1 MHGPKLGAS
10 TGGYAD
16 LPTMWSLLPMLSR
29 SLMNLTPPPPLQ
41 MGFMPERIALE
52 EPVV

>member
-1 MHGPKLGAS
+1 MHGPELGAS

-29 SLMNLTPPPPLQ
+29 SSVAAATESGHPS
-41 MGFMPERIALE
+41 
-52 EPVV
+52 